1 YHIKIDFKYVDDIK
15 QSDIIRRLGFNR
27 RPRAKPVSEP
37 QSGIDPSGKAFSGS
51 LSSVNRNETR
61 NFSMA
66 SSTSSF
72 SVNRR
77 KPPLPPSHSSSK
89 SISETSE
96 HFDAL
101 HFRKKSS
108 DGEPPIVTWQPTTL
122 IPNPLEEKTLVE
134 TQKHLDQE
142 KSTFNTITSEIYP
155 RRRLASFAGPGSNGG
170 PSPHTSWDVLNHT
183 QSQEHNK
190 GSKLTDLDHIVS
202 RSSPKSCGRVTPV
215 TTVSPLDLQLVR
227 DQMVVALERLKDM
240 EEQVKIIPLLQVKIS
255 VLEEEKKQLIA
266 LVKKLESQILDSN
279 FDTDLQGLSRERA
292 YSTGS
297 TVKCP
302 KQQKDNEGQRESVKS
317 VGSSELNAFS
327 DINQFKQLNAK
338 KELNVND
345 NKNIAV
351 LDFVHTKSVMSNTEL
366 ELEIKQQTI
375 QVLRDKV
382 KTLEL
387 ELKEALIKAELC
399 RLKSELQDSGAH
411 THAAKN
417 HCAQPRMQSIATQTG
432 WMTRTI
438 AIGNHV
444 QLVNTAVG
452 EEAVPTFNTVG
463 VICQPKTSDA
473 ASGLDTP
480 IEMWVIQKK
489 VEKRDQCVGTQ
500 YVQTFSQGVGTSVSV
515 CDVGILTLKLM
526 ETGKQKKT
534 PSRTV
539 GCGDWTV
546 DGNMVTSLVSQGIAM
561 ETVRD
566 MDIGEIMTLTN
577 MSRCTNTDVHKGSQD
592 TCTFP
597 IYDSKSSI
605 MPTNMQERHTNT
617 VHIPTRTL
625 GVGDGKVIEQQVV
638 RKMRSIAVGT
648 PTYLREET
656 VTPVIPKVMT
666 RDTGVGLANI
676 NENFLVGL
684 RTRNIACGPSRL
696 PDPYKTRSIGV
707 EADLLQPH
715 LYAQTE
721 PGLDHYINQM
731 QRLLKEQQSLLT
743 SSHFKPIDE
752 VSLQDNQ
759 ATKNGDRNSSLWFA
773 SWLNEPYTY
782 LGTHILE
789 SIVVWKVFILYSL
802 VVCGTQNIDTA
813 YSSVVTVHVCN
824 KTALINNEMQPELDF
839 DKYPF
844 SFPCCLQDDDG
855 MIKSIIRRNE
865 MSQGCAENRKTLKS
879 LSPGFEC
886 LSITPD
892 SFSEM
897 TDSAEDKRKIV
908 KQMDNSPRITTQSS
922 KMERI
927 EGYEMSDTVIS
938 ACHKLKTHLDDT
950 KVLSNRELRSCLNVI
965 QQDWFFVSSQKTACP
980 ETVESFQNMCRHV
993 SPAVLSY
1000 VANMADRNG
1009 NSALHYSVSHS
1020 NFRVVQKLL
1029 DAGVCNANQQ
1039 NKAGY
1044 TPIMLAALASV
1055 ESKEDMNVVGAL
1067 FRKGDVNSK
1076 AIQAGQTALML
1087 AVSHGRI
1094 DMVKVLL
1101 ASGSKVNIQDDEGST
1116 ALMCASEHG
1125 NVDIVRLLLA
1135 QPGCDASLT
1144 DNDDSTAMSIAL
1156 DAGHNDIAM
1165 LLYAHMNYGMG
1176 Q

>member
-1 YHIKIDFKYVDDIK
+1 
-15 QSDIIRRLGFNR
+15 
-27 RPRAKPVSEP
+27 
-37 QSGIDPSGKAFSGS
+37 
-51 LSSVNRNETR
+51 
-61 NFSMA
+61 
-66 SSTSSF
+66 
-72 SVNRR
+72 
-77 KPPLPPSHSSSK
+77 
-89 SISETSE
+89 
-96 HFDAL
+96 
-101 HFRKKSS
+101 
-108 DGEPPIVTWQPTTL
+108 
-122 IPNPLEEKTLVE
+122 
-134 TQKHLDQE
+134 
-142 KSTFNTITSEIYP
+142 
-155 RRRLASFAGPGSNGG
+155 
-170 PSPHTSWDVLNHT
+170 
-183 QSQEHNK
+183 
-190 GSKLTDLDHIVS
+190 
-202 RSSPKSCGRVTPV
+202 
-215 TTVSPLDLQLVR
+215 
-227 DQMVVALERLKDM
+227 MVVALERLKNM
-240 EEQVKIIPLLQVKIS
+240 EEEVKIIPVLQVKIS
-255 VLEEEKKQLIA
+255 DLEEEKKQLIA
-266 LVKKLESQILDSN
+266 LVKKLESQILDCN
-279 FDTDLQGLSRERA
+279 FDTDLQGLSREVA

-302 KQQKDNEGQRESVKS
+302 KQQKDNEGQRESVKR
-317 VGSSELNAFS
+317 VGSSELNALS

-345 NKNIAV
+345 SENIAV

-375 QVLRDKV
+375 QVLRDKI

-411 THAAKN
+411 IHAAKN
-417 HCAQPRMQSIATQTG
+417 HCAQPKMQSIATQTG

-526 ETGKQKKT
+526 ETQEQKKT

-539 GCGDWTV
+539 GCGDCTV

-577 MSRCTNTDVHKGSQD
+577 ISQCTNTDVHKGSQD
-592 TCTFP
+592 TSTFP

-617 VHIPTRTL
+617 VHILTRTL
-625 GVGDGKVIEQQVV
+625 GVGDGKVSDQQVA

-648 PTYLREET
+648 PTYLREGT

-707 EADLLQPH
+707 EAGDGRIRDMDGHMWMPVHLLQPH

-731 QRLLKEQQSLLT
+731 QRILKEQQSLLT
-743 SSHFKPIDE
+743 SSHFKPTDE
-752 VSLQDNQ
+752 AGLQLQDNQ
-759 ATKNGDRNSSLWFA
+759 DTKIGDDNGIIR
-773 SWLNEPYTY
+773 
-782 LGTHILE
+782 
-789 SIVVWKVFILYSL
+789 
-802 VVCGTQNIDTA
+802 
-813 YSSVVTVHVCN
+813 
-824 KTALINNEMQPELDF
+824 
-839 DKYPF
+839 
-844 SFPCCLQDDDG
+844 
-855 MIKSIIRRNE
+855 SIIKRND

-886 LSITPD
+886 LSITQD

-897 TDSAEDKRKIV
+897 TDSVEEKRKRV

-927 EGYEMSDTVIS
+927 EGYEMSDKVIS

-965 QQDWFFVSSQKTACP
+965 QQDWFCVSSQKKACP

-1009 NSALHYSVSHS
+1009 NTALHYSVSHS

-1055 ESKEDMNVVGAL
+1055 ENKEDMNVVGAL

-1165 LLYAHMNYGMG
+1165 LLYAHINYGMG
-1176 Q
+1176 QPLAISQSWKQLLQMQTFLIDLSHLFPSAAWVVLISHHRPLL